1 MSLRD
6 GRLVSAGPIAQE
18 RAAHKPER
26 VSTPDAH
33 RVCAKGEPGRGYCG
47 RKADAKTTAR
57 WVLVV
62 CADCWAARRADEAVR
77 S

>member
-1 MSLRD
+1 M
-6 GRLVSAGPIAQE
+6 SAGPIAQE
-18 RAAHKPER
+18 RAAHKPDK

-33 RVCAKGEPGRGYCG
+33 RVCAQGEPGRGYCG
-47 RKADAKTTAR
+47 RKADSKTTEH

-77 S
+77 P